1 MTSLGRAAS
10 AAVALRAGL
19 LVRVPDA
26 SSLLKAVRGDAA
38 TPRGDA
44 ASRSVDFWSCSTWAL
59 GLYSYLLPAVVL
71 LSADPDANELYLR
84 VPYVVAALLPVVT
97 DELLHRASRCAR
109 CSRSR
114 ASRSSALAGRADAS
128 VDAIGRDASAEVNVL
143 VPRAAPLAPNVP
155 PYLTVP

>member
-1 MTSLGRAAS
+1 M
-10 AAVALRAGL
+10 
-19 LVRVPDA
+19 
-26 SSLLKAVRGDAA
+26 
-38 TPRGDA
+38 
-44 ASRSVDFWSCSTWAL
+44 
-59 GLYSYLLPAVVL
+59 
-71 LSADPDANELYLR
+71 YLR
-84 VPYVVAALLPVVT
+84 VPYVVTALLPVVT

-155 PYLTVP
+155 PYLVVP